1 MESNTTI
8 YHFAKFD
15 IDQGFLTEPM
25 VKYGNL
31 SLSNFE
37 PYSHVELRVISNYSD
52 IMDGKLAFAVSNQL
66 FDITLRGP
74 L

>member
-1 MESNTTI
+1 
-8 YHFAKFD
+8 
-15 IDQGFLTEPM
+15 M

-31 SLSNFE
+31 SLPNFK
-37 PYSHVELRVISNYSD
+37 PSAHVEMCVISNYSD